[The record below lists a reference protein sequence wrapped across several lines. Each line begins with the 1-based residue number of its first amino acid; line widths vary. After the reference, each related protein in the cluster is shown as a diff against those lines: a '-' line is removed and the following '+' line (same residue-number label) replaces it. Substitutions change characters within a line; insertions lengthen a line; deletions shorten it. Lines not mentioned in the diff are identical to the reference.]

1 MNPTPETQLAVA
13 PQAPPSILSVL
24 SAAVQ
29 GGITAD
35 NVAVVKELL
44 ALRREEEAAQAA
56 KDFASAF
63 CELQKETP
71 RIKATKAVPDNSGN
85 VRYTFAPYEE
95 IMRQV
100 HPMLAKHGFSVS
112 FDTSFD
118 DKRVNVTCHLMH
130 RGGHMRS
137 NTFACRIGSGPPKAS
152 EAQSDGAAT
161 TYAKRFALVA
171 ALNITVE
178 GMDAD
183 GADPKVEGAPVSPE
197 LANKLRSDCLD
208 AGMDLAKVCKWLG
221 VASFTEIPES
231 KVAILTAKIA
241 EKIAAKQP

>member
-1 MNPTPETQLAVA
+1 MTTETQLAQVPA
-13 PQAPPSILSVL
+13 SQPSILSVL

-29 GGITAD
+29 GGITSE

-56 KDFASAF
+56 KDFAAAF

-71 RIKATKAVPDNSGN
+71 RIRATKAVPDNSGN

-100 HPMLAKHGFSVS
+100 HPLLAKHGFSVS
-112 FDTSFD
+112 FDTAFD
-118 DKRVNVTCHLMH
+118 DKRVNIVCRLTHK
-130 RGGHMRS
+130 GGHEKTNS
-137 NTFACRIGSGPPKAS
+137 FACRIGSGPPKAS

-178 GMDAD
+178 GMDTD
-183 GADPKVEGAPVSPE
+183 GADPKVEGGPISPE
-197 LANKLRSDCLD
+197 LAEKLTSDCLD
-208 AGMDLAKVCKWLG
+208 AGLDLAKVCKWLG
-221 VASFTEIPES
+221 VSYFAEIPEG
-231 KVAILTAKIA
+231 KVAALTSKIA
-241 EKIAAKQP
+241 EKIAAKGGK